1 MSIVEHDDL
10 DDIPARETARYASL
24 GLISNPFVAPEEQD
38 EDAAVASEIAAA
50 GNVLLKAIAERSAEE
65 APRPLVVLKGDLPSQ
80 YALQAMGS
88 AESFLATDEG
98 LGVLY
103 AYVPLFAMRVGAV
116 RATLS
121 VIAERLAFR
130 DFETTLVAYI
140 STVLTAP
147 DESLASFI
155 AAGPEPLAEFA
166 TAYSHDA
173 RAAVRSVFGDGPL
186 ELHPQMS
193 QVADLRHAELDADGI
208 EEDAAPELDASVGTT
223 PGAAAAAAAA
233 DELQAEKD
241 RAVFEYLTEYTSVHL
256 SPVVARA
263 LRVYRDR
270 GLVAFAGELRVTKA
284 PRKTLTAI
292 LKLAATRFKRSAFI
306 YDGFENWLD
315 IPEDTRSSI
324 VGALSEL
331 RWKAAGLA
339 YPVFVLSEGD
349 APEIEE
355 TFGGSGSVRWDFPG
369 LLPMQENRGT
379 LLPQVVDEWLA
390 CAALAEGTWTMA
402 EPVLAALAAEAD
414 GSMRAFIRMAHAAIE
429 SAAERGLDRLDDEAR
444 QSGLAARP

>member
-1 MSIVEHDDL
+1 MSNAEQDDF

-24 GLISNPFVAPEEQD
+24 GLISNPFVAPEEPD

-65 APRPLVVLKGDLPSQ
+65 APRPLVVLKADLPPQ
-80 YALQAMGS
+80 YALRAMGS

-130 DFETTLVAYI
+130 DFEKTLVAYI
-140 STVLTAP
+140 SSLLAEP
-147 DESLASFI
+147 DESLPSFI
-155 AAGPEPLAEFA
+155 AAGPEALAEFA
-166 TAYSHDA
+166 A
-173 RAAVRSVFGDGPL
+173 RYEADPEAAVRAVFGEGPL
-186 ELHPQMS
+186 ELQPQMS
-193 QVADLRHAELDADGI
+193 QVADLRHAELDADNV
-208 EEDAAPELDASVGTT
+208 EEDAAPELDSSVGAP

-233 DELQAEKD
+233 DEQQAEKD
-241 RAVFEYLTEYTSVHL
+241 RSVFEYLTEYTSVHL

-270 GLVAFAGELRVTKA
+270 GLVAFANELRVTKA

-292 LKLAATRFKRSAFI
+292 LKLAATRFRRSAFI
-306 YDGFENWLD
+306 YDGFENWMD
-315 IPEDTRSSI
+315 IPDDTRSSV

-349 APEIEE
+349 APELEE

-369 LLPMQENRGT
+369 LVPMQQDRGT
-379 LLPQVVDEWLA
+379 LLPDIVDGWLA
-390 CAALAEGTWTMA
+390 CAALSDGAWSMA
-402 EPVLAALAAEAD
+402 DPVLAALSQEAD
-414 GSMRAFIRMAHAAIE
+414 GSMQSFVHMAHAAVE
-429 SAAERGLDRLDDEAR
+429 SAAERGLDHLDDEAR
-444 QSGLAARP
+444 TSGLEARP